1 MTETTNKPSVCV
13 YCGSSSRGPDSHRE
27 AAQALGRAMANAGM
41 RLVFGGGRVGIM
53 GAISDAVMEAG
64 GEAIGI
70 IPTFLQAR
78 EVGHTG
84 LTRLEVV
91 ETMHERKA
99 RMAELSDAFLVLPGG
114 LGTLEEL
121 FEVMTW
127 RQLALHDKPI
137 LIVDVDGYWA
147 GLRAVLDDVIATG
160 YAPAQASRLI
170 TFVDS
175 VDAAME
181 ILSATPAGDS
191 TLATDRL

>member
-1 MTETTNKPSVCV
+1 MSETTNKPSVCV

-27 AAQALGRAMANAGM
+27 AAQALGRAMAAAGM

-121 FEVMTW
+121 FEIMTW
-127 RQLALHDKPI
+127 RQLSLHDKPI

-147 GLRAVLDDVIATG
+147 GLRAMLDDVIATG
-160 YAPAQASRLI
+160 YAPAQASRLT

-175 VDAAME
+175 VEQAME
-181 ILSATPAGDS
+181 ILSDVPAGTTKLES
-191 TLATDRL
+191 DRL